1 MPTPG
6 VFFHPAYPDSW
17 RCVPEDVHGVLRRL
31 NAPVLFV
38 NDWKRDLPR
47 LMNRYFRKL
56 NKNGEEISPD
66 AELEWGEWTPTEELL
81 ALQALARSW
90 YVGLSLHLQSDLI
103 DKVMTH
109 FGPQY

>member
-66 AELEWGEWTPTEELL
+66 AELEWGGVDADRRALGL
-81 ALQALARSW
+81 ASTRS
-90 YVGLSLHLQSDLI
+90 
-103 DKVMTH
+103 VMVR
-109 FGPQY
+109 GA